1 LLKSTNPVSLAV
13 DSSGIKVQNGR
24 DWIRKVWKVKKGYLK
39 IHFAVNTKKQIVS
52 MHVTSKKVHDGKVL
66 RRLVIGA
73 MKSMRVR
80 RVLVNSAYDSRKN
93 FNFLSHGVHLGW
105 MVSWSRKRLD
115 LGLEARCIALVL
127 GELLRAFSLL

>member
-1 LLKSTNPVSLAV
+1 VEGEEGLSK
-13 DSSGIKVQNGR
+13 
-24 DWIRKVWKVKKGYLK
+24 
-39 IHFAVNTKKQIVS
+39 NTLRRQHQDKADRI
-52 MHVTSKKVHDGKVL
+52 HVTSEKVYDGKVL
-66 RRLVIGA
+66 RRFVIGA
-73 MKSMRVR
+73 MKSVKVR
-80 RVLVNSAYDSRKN
+80 RVLADGAYDSREN